1 MEVLV
6 VIIGMV
12 ALISFISW
20 VVNISRKATRY
31 DELKPRL
38 EDLDNYQGRLAQREQ
53 ELERRKKEWNEK
65 VQSDIKAVH
74 TLAEEKSEGFP
85 WLAEAYADYFH
96 LQDQKAAKHLRT
108 KKHPARKAAEEV
120 RKIARQRRVAEKLYR
135 VLKYQLEYYENL
147 FPWLVDFKGEDLD
160 DLIRQILERKE
171 KGEGLPDEPD
181 DPVRKWLTAAEYEKL
196 SRVEKNQL
204 ALDRYWQKKKSKWEI
219 GRDYERYIGYLYE
232 RSGCNVYYQG
242 IIKG

>member
-181 DPVRKWLTAAEYEKL
+181 DPVRKWLTAAE
-196 SRVEKNQL
+196 
-204 ALDRYWQKKKSKWEI
+204 
-219 GRDYERYIGYLYE
+219 
-232 RSGCNVYYQG
+232 
-242 IIKG
+242 